1 MTVLPLPREEKY
13 KNPLF
18 GSERNPGIKHIT
30 NRMGGASS
38 DISAKCA
45 ACMLRFY
52 QKDSKI
58 NLKSIADAIRHE
70 PNKKR
75 RHNMTVKTFD
85 ELVAKVKSGKK
96 STVALVCAND
106 AHALEAVIHASDL
119 VDAVLVVEAD
129 KLDELKALLVSL
141 GKNPDDFAIEVVPEG
156 MHPSV
161 CAAKLIHAGKADF
174 LMKGKIMTGNLLK
187 GVLSPDADLRT
198 GSLMSHVMLFEV
210 PGYHKLLGVTDGGM
224 CTYPDL
230 EKKVGIVKNAVRF
243 FHKIGVEKP
252 NVAALC
258 AIETINPKMQE
269 TVDGAELKRMSL
281 AGELGECYVEGPIS
295 YDLAM
300 VPELSAVKGYTA
312 CPCCGDFDILLVPEI
327 VVGNVLGKC
336 LTYTCGGRMAGIVMG
351 CKVPIVLTSR
361 GSSAEEKYYSLA
373 MGAGFVG

>member
-1 MTVLPLPREEKY
+1 
-13 KNPLF
+13 
-18 GSERNPGIKHIT
+18 
-30 NRMGGASS
+30 
-38 DISAKCA
+38 
-45 ACMLRFY
+45 
-52 QKDSKI
+52 
-58 NLKSIADAIRHE
+58 
-70 PNKKR
+70 
-75 RHNMTVKTFD
+75 
-85 ELVAKVKSGKK
+85 
-96 STVALVCAND
+96 
-106 AHALEAVIHASDL
+106 
-119 VDAVLVVEAD
+119 
-129 KLDELKALLVSL
+129 
-141 GKNPDDFAIEVVPEG
+141 
-156 MHPSV
+156 
-161 CAAKLIHAGKADF
+161 
-174 LMKGKIMTGNLLK
+174 MTGNLLK

>member
-1 MTVLPLPREEKY
+1 
-13 KNPLF
+13 
-18 GSERNPGIKHIT
+18 
-30 NRMGGASS
+30 
-38 DISAKCA
+38 
-45 ACMLRFY
+45 
-52 QKDSKI
+52 
-58 NLKSIADAIRHE
+58 
-70 PNKKR
+70 
-75 RHNMTVKTFD
+75 MTVKTFD

-300 VPELSAVKGYTA
+300 VPELSAVKGVTKK
-312 CPCCGDFDILLVPEI
+312 D
-327 VVGNVLGKC
+327 
-336 LTYTCGGRMAGIVMG
+336 
-351 CKVPIVLTSR
+351 
-361 GSSAEEKYYSLA
+361 AERIKQHFSD
-373 MGAGFVG
+373 

>member
-1 MTVLPLPREEKY
+1 MAL
-13 KNPLF
+13 
-18 GSERNPGIKHIT
+18 
-30 NRMGGASS
+30 
-38 DISAKCA
+38 
-45 ACMLRFY
+45 
-52 QKDSKI
+52 
-58 NLKSIADAIRHE
+58 
-70 PNKKR
+70 
-75 RHNMTVKTFD
+75 KTFD

-106 AHALEAVIHASDL
+106 AHALEAVIHAADL
-119 VDAVLVVEAD
+119 VNAVLVVEQD
-129 KLDELKALLVSL
+129 KVEDLYKLLAEH
-141 GKNPDDFAIEVVPEG
+141 GKTPEDFPIEVVPEG

-187 GVLSPDADLRT
+187 GVLAPEAELRT

-230 EKKVGIVKNAVRF
+230 EKKIGIVKNAVQF

-269 TVDGAELKRMSL
+269 TVDAAELKRMSL
-281 AGELGECYVEGPIS
+281 EGELPSCYVEGPIS

-300 VPELSAVKGYTA
+300 VPELSAIKGYD
-312 CPCCGDFDILLVPEI
+312 CPCVGDFDILLVPEI
-327 VVGNVLGKC
+327 VVGNVLGKA
-336 LTYTCGGRMAGIVMG
+336 LVYTAGGRMAGLIMG
-351 CKVPIVLTSR
+351 CKVPIVLASR

-373 MGAGFVG
+373 LGAGFVN

>member
-1 MTVLPLPREEKY
+1 MA
-13 KNPLF
+13 
-18 GSERNPGIKHIT
+18 IK
-30 NRMGGASS
+30 S
-38 DISAKCA
+38 
-45 ACMLRFY
+45 
-52 QKDSKI
+52 
-58 NLKSIADAIRHE
+58 
-70 PNKKR
+70 
-75 RHNMTVKTFD
+75 FD
-85 ELVAKVKSGKK
+85 ELIAKVKSGRK

-106 AHALEAVIHASDL
+106 EHALEAVIHAQDI
-119 VDAVLVVEAD
+119 VNAILVVEHD
-129 KLDELKALLVSL
+129 KVEDLNNILSSL
-141 GKNPDDFAIEVVPEG
+141 GKDPADYEIEIVPEG

-187 GVLSPDADLRT
+187 GVLMPEAELRT

-230 EKKVGIVKNAVRF
+230 EKKVGIVKNAVSF
-243 FHKIGVEKP
+243 FHRIGVEKP

-269 TVDGAELKRMSL
+269 TVDAAELKRMSVE
-281 AGELGECYVEGPIS
+281 GELGECYVEGPIS

-336 LTYTCGGRMAGIVMG
+336 ITYTAHGRMAGLIMG

-373 MGAGFVG
+373 MGAGFVGE

>member
-1 MTVLPLPREEKY
+1 
-13 KNPLF
+13 
-18 GSERNPGIKHIT
+18 
-30 NRMGGASS
+30 
-38 DISAKCA
+38 
-45 ACMLRFY
+45 
-52 QKDSKI
+52 
-58 NLKSIADAIRHE
+58 
-70 PNKKR
+70 
-75 RHNMTVKTFD
+75 MTVKTFD

-106 AHALEAVIHASDL
+106 APALEAVIHASDL

>member
-1 MTVLPLPREEKY
+1 MNSLPRLNPA
-13 KNPLF
+13 KNQQLH
-18 GSERNPGIKHIT
+18 S
-30 NRMGGASS
+30 
-38 DISAKCA
+38 
-45 ACMLRFY
+45 
-52 QKDSKI
+52 
-58 NLKSIADAIRHE
+58 
-70 PNKKR
+70 
-75 RHNMTVKTFD
+75 
-85 ELVAKVKSGKK
+85 
-96 STVALVCAND
+96 VCAND

-312 CPCCGDFDILLVPEI
+312 CPCCGDFDILLGSRNRCRQRSRQVPDLYLRRQNGRHRYGLQGSHRAHQPRFQCGRE
-327 VVGNVLGKC
+327 VL
-336 LTYTCGGRMAGIVMG
+336 LPRNGRGVCRMSLGI
-351 CKVPIVLTSR
+351 T
-361 GSSAEEKYYSLA
+361 
-373 MGAGFVG
+373 

>member
-1 MTVLPLPREEKY
+1 MAL
-13 KNPLF
+13 
-18 GSERNPGIKHIT
+18 
-30 NRMGGASS
+30 
-38 DISAKCA
+38 
-45 ACMLRFY
+45 
-52 QKDSKI
+52 
-58 NLKSIADAIRHE
+58 
-70 PNKKR
+70 
-75 RHNMTVKTFD
+75 KTFD

-106 AHALEAVIHASDL
+106 AHALEAVIAANDL
-119 VDAVLVVEAD
+119 VNAVLVVEGD
-129 KLDELKALLVSL
+129 KLDDLHALLKEH
-141 GKNPDDFAIEVVPEG
+141 GRTPEDFPIEVVPEG

-161 CAAKLIHAGKADF
+161 CAAQLIHAGRADF

-187 GVLSPDADLRT
+187 GVLAPEADLRT

-230 EKKVGIVKNAVRF
+230 EKKAGIVKNAVEF

-258 AIETINPKMQE
+258 AIETVNPKMQE

-281 AGELGECYVEGPIS
+281 EGELGECYVEGPIS

-300 VPELSAVKGYTA
+300 VPELSEVKGYTE

-336 LTYTCGGRMAGIVMG
+336 LTYTCGGRMAGLIMG

-373 MGAGFVG
+373 MGAGFVGE

>member
-1 MTVLPLPREEKY
+1 MA
-13 KNPLF
+13 
-18 GSERNPGIKHIT
+18 IT
-30 NRMGGASS
+30 S
-38 DISAKCA
+38 
-45 ACMLRFY
+45 
-52 QKDSKI
+52 
-58 NLKSIADAIRHE
+58 
-70 PNKKR
+70 
-75 RHNMTVKTFD
+75 FD

-96 STVALVCAND
+96 PTVALVCAND
-106 AHALEAVIHASDL
+106 AHALEAVIHAKDL
-119 VDAVLVVEAD
+119 VNSILVVEGD
-129 KLDELKALLVSL
+129 KVDELNGILTSL
-141 GKNPDDFAIEVVPEG
+141 GQDPADFEIEIVPEG

-161 CAAKLIHAGKADF
+161 CAAQLIHAGRANF

-187 GVLSPDADLRT
+187 GVLAPEAELRT

-210 PGYHKLLGVTDGGM
+210 PGYHKLLCVTDGGM

-230 EKKVGIVKNAVRF
+230 EKKAGIVRNAVDF
-243 FHKIGVEKP
+243 FHKIGIEKP

-269 TVDGAELKRMSL
+269 TVDAAELKRMSL
-281 AGELGECYVEGPIS
+281 EGELEGCYVEGPIS

-336 LTYTCGGRMAGIVMG
+336 LTYTCGGRMAGLIMG

-373 MGAGFVG
+373 MGAGFVS